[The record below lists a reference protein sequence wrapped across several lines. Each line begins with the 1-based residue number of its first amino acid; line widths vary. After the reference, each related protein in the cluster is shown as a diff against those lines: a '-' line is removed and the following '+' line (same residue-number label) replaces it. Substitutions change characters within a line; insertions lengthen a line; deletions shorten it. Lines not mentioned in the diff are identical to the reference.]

1 MYGKDL
7 AKSQKYVHNPNVYIN
22 TICIG
27 KSQQS
32 MNRSHIM
39 NVLSYENYCLKV
51 KLQELLE
58 KMTRLQ
64 GGKVEKDDRQA
75 IESPPRQHQHQ
86 YHELSEEEYK
96 EIINKKDIEIEQL
109 KDIIS
114 TLTTELNKKEETTE
128 QRNSPSR
135 QPSRQP
141 SPTPIDNEKI
151 AQYEAAIVALQ
162 EQHKLLYDT
171 AAQHQSTIESYQ
183 EQHKQLQEAAAQY
196 QTEMEAL
203 REQHKQLHE
212 NAAQN
217 QSTIESY
224 QEQHKLLHDT
234 AAQYQ
239 TEIESLREQ
248 HKLLHDTA
256 AQYQSEM
263 EAIKNAL
270 QEEREQ
276 FRTIIIGKD
285 AEISHYKR

>member
-7 AKSQKYVHNPNVYIN
+7 AISQKYVHIPNVYIN

-58 KMTRLQ
+58 KMTNLH
-64 GGKVEKDDRQA
+64 GGKFEQQA
-75 IESPPRQHQHQ
+75 IESPPPRPSDTS
-86 YHELSEEEYK
+86 SEEEYK

-109 KDIIS
+109 KDIIA
-114 TLTTELNKKEETTE
+114 TLTAELNTKEETTE
-128 QRNSPSR
+128 QRNSPS
-135 QPSRQP
+135 P

-151 AQYEAAIVALQ
+151 AQYEAAIAALQ
-162 EQHKLLYDT
+162 EQHKLLHET

-183 EQHKQLQEAAAQY
+183 EQHKQLQETAEQY
-196 QTEMEAL
+196 QTEMEALREEHKQLQEAAAQNQSTISSYQEQHQLLHDTAAQYQSEMESL

-217 QSTIESY
+217 Q
-224 QEQHKLLHDT
+224 L
-234 AAQYQ
+234 
-239 TEIESLREQ
+239 
-248 HKLLHDTA
+248 
-256 AQYQSEM
+256 EM

>member
-1 MYGKDL
+1 MYREI
-7 AKSQKYVHNPNVYIN
+7 A
-22 TICIG
+22 
-27 KSQQS
+27 QS

-58 KMTRLQ
+58 KMARLQ
-64 GGKVEKDDRQA
+64 GGKVEKGDHQA
-75 IESPPRQHQHQ
+75 IESPPRQYQH
-86 YHELSEEEYK
+86 HESSEAEYK

-114 TLTTELNKKEETTE
+114 TLTAELNTKEETTE

-135 QPSRQP
+135 QTSRQP

-162 EQHKLLYDT
+162 EQHKLL
-171 AAQHQSTIESYQ
+171 
-183 EQHKQLQEAAAQY
+183 QEAAAQY

-203 REQHKQLHE
+203 REEHKQLHE

-239 TEIESLREQ
+239 TEMEALREQ
-248 HKLLHDTA
+248 HKQLHDTA
-256 AQYQSEM
+256 AQYQTEM